1 MHRSCST
8 HRGDSPNELGNNTK
22 TMFNKI
28 LIANRGEIAVRI
40 IRACR
45 EMGIKSVAIYSE
57 IDRKALH
64 VRPEDEAYLVGPSP
78 ATQSYLNLEK
88 IIQVIKESKAEAVHP
103 GYGFFA
109 ENYEFVKRLE
119 TEGIVFIGPP
129 ASAVKLLGDK
139 VMARKTMRN
148 AGVPI
153 VPGTEVEIGSEDQGT
168 TIAEK
173 VGFPILIKAVGGGGG
188 KGMRIVRE
196 KKELKSALRAAS
208 SEAKSAFADPR
219 IYIEKY
225 LERPRHVEIQ
235 ILADKHGNVIHLG
248 ERECSIQRRHQKVIE
263 ESPSPVVDEKMRKAM
278 GEAAVK
284 AAKAA
289 EYVNAGTMEFLVDAN
304 RNFYFLESNTRLQ
317 VEHPVT
323 ELVTGV
329 DLAKEQVKIAWGE
342 KLSLRQEEIKW
353 RGSAIE
359 CRIYAEDP
367 DNNFL
372 PSIGVV
378 HSYRE
383 PGGPGVRVD
392 SGLYEGGEVSLYY
405 DPLISKLLV
414 WGKDRDEAIH
424 RMKRALTEYN
434 ILGVATTI
442 PFHLKVMDH
451 PKFQRGEI
459 HTHFIEE
466 EFGKQTYTAGE
477 DKEEYMKAAAVLSA
491 LLDYQERK
499 KAKPLLAKTK
509 SKESNWKIEG
519 RKMGMR

>member
-1 MHRSCST
+1 
-8 HRGDSPNELGNNTK
+8 
-22 TMFNKI
+22 MFKKI

-45 EMGIKSVAIYSE
+45 EMGIKAVAVYSE

-64 VRPEDEAYLVGPSP
+64 VRLADEAYLVGPSP
-78 ATQSYLNLEK
+78 ATQSYLNIEK
-88 IIQVIKESKAEAVHP
+88 IIEVIREAKSEAVHP

-109 ENYEFVKRLE
+109 ENYEFVKSLE
-119 TEGIVFIGPP
+119 SEGIVFIGPP
-129 ASAVKLLGDK
+129 SSAVKLLGDK

-153 VPGTEVEIGSEDQGT
+153 VPGTEVEIGSDDQGT
-168 TIAEK
+168 SIAEK

-196 KKELKSALRAAS
+196 KSELKSALRAAS

-225 LERPRHVEIQ
+225 LEKPRHVEFQ
-235 ILADKHGNVIHLG
+235 ILADKFGNVIHLG

-278 GEAAVK
+278 GEAAVA

-289 EYVNAGTMEFLVDAN
+289 GYVNAGTMEFLVDPN

-323 ELVTGV
+323 EMVTGI
-329 DLAKEQVKIAWGE
+329 DLAKEQIKIAWGE
-342 KLSLRQEEIKW
+342 KLSLRQEDIRW

-367 DNNFL
+367 ENNFL
-372 PSIGVV
+372 PSTGLV
-378 HSYRE
+378 HSYWE
-383 PGGPGVRVD
+383 PSGPGVRVD
-392 SGLYEGGEVSLYY
+392 SGLYEGSEISLYY
-405 DPLISKLLV
+405 DPLISKLLA
-414 WGKDRDEAIH
+414 WGKDRDEAIQ
-424 RMKRALTEYN
+424 RMKRALSEYH

-442 PFHLKVMDH
+442 PFHLKVMDN
-451 PKFQRGEI
+451 PKFQKGEI

-466 EFGKQTYTAGE
+466 EFGKDKFSEAE
-477 DKEEYMKAAAVLSA
+477 DREEHKKAVAVFSA
-491 LLDYQERK
+491 LLDYQEK
-499 KAKPLLAKTK
+499 KKTKPLQAKTK
-509 SKESNWKIEG
+509 SPESNWKIEG

>member
-1 MHRSCST
+1 
-8 HRGDSPNELGNNTK
+8 
-22 TMFNKI
+22 MFKKI

-45 EMGIKSVAIYSE
+45 EMGIKSIAIYSE

-64 VRPEDEAYLVGPSP
+64 VRLADEAYFVGPSP

-88 IIQVIKESKAEAVHP
+88 IIDVIKESGAEAVHP

-119 TEGIVFIGPP
+119 SEGMVFIGPP
-129 ASAVKLLGDK
+129 SGAVKLLGDK

-168 TIAEK
+168 SIAEK

-289 EYVNAGTMEFLVDAN
+289 GYVNAGTMEFLVDPN

-323 ELVTGV
+323 ELVTGI
-329 DLAKEQVKIAWGE
+329 DLAKEQIKIAWGE
-342 KLSLRQEEIKW
+342 KLGLRQEDIRW

-367 DNNFL
+367 ENNFL

-383 PGGPGVRVD
+383 PSGPGVRVD

-405 DPLISKLLV
+405 DPLISKLLA
-414 WGKDRDEAIH
+414 WGKDREEAIQ

-451 PKFQRGEI
+451 PKFQKGEI

-466 EFGKQTYTAGE
+466 EFGKEKFTAGE
-477 DKEEYMKAAAVLSA
+477 DKEDHLKAVAVFSA

-499 KAKPLLAKTK
+499 RTKPLLTKTK
-509 SKESNWKIEG
+509 SQESNWKIEG

>member
-1 MHRSCST
+1 
-8 HRGDSPNELGNNTK
+8 
-22 TMFNKI
+22 MFNKI

-64 VRPEDEAYLVGPSP
+64 VRLADEAYSVGPSP
-78 ATQSYLNLEK
+78 ANQSYLNLEK
-88 IIQVIKESKAEAVHP
+88 IIEVIKESGAEAVHP

-109 ENYEFVKRLE
+109 ENFEFVKRLE
-119 TEGIVFIGPP
+119 SEGMVFIGPP
-129 ASAVKLLGDK
+129 SGAVKLLGDK

-208 SEAKSAFADPR
+208 SEVKSAFADPR

-289 EYVNAGTMEFLVDAN
+289 GYVNAGTMEFLVDPN

-323 ELVTGV
+323 ELVTGI
-329 DLAKEQVKIAWGE
+329 DLAKQQIKIAWGE
-342 KLSLRQEEIKW
+342 KLSLRQEDIRW

-367 DNNFL
+367 ENNFL
-372 PSIGVV
+372 PSTGVV

-383 PGGPGVRVD
+383 PSGPGVRVD
-392 SGLYEGGEVSLYY
+392 SGLFEGSEISLYY
-405 DPLISKLLV
+405 DPLISKLLT
-414 WGKDRDEAIH
+414 WGKDRDEAIQ

-451 PKFQRGEI
+451 PKFQKGEI
-459 HTHFIEE
+459 HTHFIDE
-466 EFGKQTYTAGE
+466 EFGKDKVKAGE
-477 DKEEYMKAAAVLSA
+477 DKEEYLKAAAVFSA

-499 KAKPLLAKTK
+499 KTKPLLAKTK
-509 SKESNWKIEG
+509 SQESNWKIEG

>member
-1 MHRSCST
+1 
-8 HRGDSPNELGNNTK
+8 
-22 TMFNKI
+22 MFKKI

-45 EMGIKSVAIYSE
+45 EMGIKTVAIFSE

-64 VRPEDEAYLVGPSP
+64 VRLADEAYLVGPSP
-78 ATQSYLNLEK
+78 ATQSYLNMEK
-88 IIQVIKESKAEAVHP
+88 IIDVTKKSKAEAIHP

-109 ENYEFVKRLE
+109 ENYEFVKRVESERL
-119 TEGIVFIGPP
+119 IFIGPP

-139 VMARKTMRN
+139 VVARKTMKN

-153 VPGTEVEIGSEDQGT
+153 VPGTEVEIASENQGAS
-168 TIAEK
+168 IAEK

-188 KGMRIVRE
+188 KGMRVVRE
-196 KKELKSALRAAS
+196 KTELKSALRAAS

-235 ILADKHGNVIHLG
+235 ILADKFGNVIHLG

-278 GEAAVK
+278 GDAAVA

-289 EYVNAGTMEFLVDAN
+289 GYVNAGTMEFLVDSN

-323 ELVTGV
+323 EMVTGI
-329 DLAKEQVKIAWGE
+329 DIAKEQLRIASGM
-342 KLSLRQEEIKW
+342 KLSYRQEDVQW
-353 RGSAIE
+353 RGSAVE

-367 DNNFL
+367 ENNFL
-372 PSIGVV
+372 PSAGVV

-383 PGGPGVRVD
+383 PSGPGIRVD
-392 SGLYEGGEVSLYY
+392 SGLYEGSEISLYY
-405 DPLISKLLV
+405 DPLIAKLLA
-414 WGKDRDEAIH
+414 WGKDRDEAIQ
-424 RMKRALTEYN
+424 RMKRALSEYH

-442 PFHLKVMDH
+442 PFHLRVMDN

-466 EFGKQTYTAGE
+466 EFEKEKPLEIE
-477 DKEEYMKAAAVLSA
+477 DKEERLKAFAVFSA
-491 LLDYQERK
+491 LLDYQEK
-499 KAKPLLAKTK
+499 KKVKPVLSNSK
-509 SKESNWKIEG
+509 SNASRWKIEG
-519 RKMGMR
+519 RKMGLR

>member
-1 MHRSCST
+1 
-8 HRGDSPNELGNNTK
+8 
-22 TMFNKI
+22 MFKKI

-45 EMGIKSVAIYSE
+45 EMGIKTVAIFSE
-57 IDRKALH
+57 IDRKSLH
-64 VRPEDEAYLVGPSP
+64 VRLADEAYLVGPPP
-78 ATQSYLNLEK
+78 ATQSYLNMDKILEVTK
-88 IIQVIKESKAEAVHP
+88 KSGAEAIHP

-119 TEGIVFIGPP
+119 SEGIVFIGPP

-139 VMARKTMRN
+139 VMARKTMKK

-153 VPGTEVEIGSEDQGT
+153 VPGTEVEIDSEDQGFKIAG
-168 TIAEK
+168 TI
-173 VGFPILIKAVGGGGG
+173 GFPILIKAVGGGGG

-196 KKELKSALRAAS
+196 KSELKSALRAAS

-235 ILADKHGNVIHLG
+235 ILADKFGNVIHLG
-248 ERECSIQRRHQKVIE
+248 ERECSIQRRHQKVVE

-278 GEAAVK
+278 GDAAVT

-289 EYVNAGTMEFLVDAN
+289 GYVNAGTMEFLVDSN

-323 ELVTGV
+323 EMVTGI
-329 DLAKEQVKIAWGE
+329 DIAKEQIRIASGM
-342 KLSLRQEEIKW
+342 KLSYRQEDIQW

-367 DNNFL
+367 ENNFL

-378 HSYRE
+378 HSYWE
-383 PGGPGVRVD
+383 PSGPGIRVD
-392 SGLYEGGEVSLYY
+392 SGLYEGSEISLYY
-405 DPLISKLLV
+405 DPLISKLLA
-414 WGKDRDEAIH
+414 WGKDRDEAIQ
-424 RMKRALTEYN
+424 RMKRALSEYH

-442 PFHLKVMDH
+442 PFHLKVMDN
-451 PKFQRGEI
+451 PKFQKGEI

-466 EFGKQTYTAGE
+466 ELDKDILFEVE
-477 DKEEYMKAAAVLSA
+477 DKEENLKAMAVFSA
-491 LLDYQERK
+491 LLDYQEK
-499 KAKPLLAKTK
+499 KKVKPLLAKTA
-509 SKESNWKIEG
+509 SKESGWKIAG
-519 RKMGMR
+519 RKMGLW

>member
-1 MHRSCST
+1 
-8 HRGDSPNELGNNTK
+8 
-22 TMFNKI
+22 MFKKV

-45 EMGIKSVAIYSE
+45 EMGIKTVAIFSE

-64 VRPEDEAYLVGPSP
+64 VRLADEAYLIGPPP
-78 ATQSYLNLEK
+78 ATQSYLNMGK
-88 IIQVIKESKAEAVHP
+88 IVQIIKESGAEAVHP

-119 TEGIVFIGPP
+119 SEGIVFIGPP

-139 VMARKTMRN
+139 VMARKTMKS
-148 AGVPI
+148 ALVPI
-153 VPGTEVEIGSEDQGT
+153 VPGTEVEIGSEDQGAS
-168 TIAEK
+168 IAEN

-196 KKELKSALRAAS
+196 KSELRSALRAAR

-225 LERPRHVEIQ
+225 LEKPRHVEIQ
-235 ILADKHGNVIHLG
+235 ILADKFGNVIHLG

-278 GEAAVK
+278 GESAVT

-289 EYVNAGTMEFLVDAN
+289 RYVNAGTMEFLVDSN

-323 ELVTGV
+323 EMVTGI
-329 DLAKEQVKIAWGE
+329 DIAKEQIRIAWGE
-342 KLSLRQEEIKW
+342 KLSIRQEDINW

-372 PSIGVV
+372 PSTGVV
-378 HSYRE
+378 SSYWE
-383 PGGPGVRVD
+383 PSGPGVRVD
-392 SGLYEGGEVSLYY
+392 SGLYEGSEISLYY

-414 WGKDRDEAIH
+414 WGKDRDEAIQ
-424 RMKRALTEYN
+424 RMKRALCEYH

-442 PFHLKVMDH
+442 PFHLMVMDN

-466 EFGKQTYTAGE
+466 EFGKENILDIE
-477 DKEEYMKAAAVLSA
+477 DQEEQLKAVAVFSA
-491 LLDYQERK
+491 LLDYQEK
-499 KAKPLLAKTK
+499 KRIKPMLSQSK
-509 SKESNWKIEG
+509 SKESHWKIAG
-519 RKMGMR
+519 RRMGLR